1 MMGPETNLLAFSL
14 PKLLFMGEWRWWLAA
29 LGGLALG
36 CLAFWLYRRD
46 LRGRTGALTLGLPL
60 LRAGAVFL
68 LVLMLAEPVLQWRRQ
83 QGDFATVQIYIDASA
98 SMNATDEQMAPSRKL
113 NLVQKLGWAKGG
125 KAAEDG
131 ARAALNELTSLR
143 SRLAGLKG
151 GAKTDLA
158 TLVEE
163 GNQRMKRAAEALAK
177 VDSQAWSAERQ
188 SELDADLATPL
199 GLVDPKVSDA
209 KTQLLDLL
217 PEAEKWEAELRKVVA
232 AQDTA
237 LTATLNGDTRKALER
252 FDTTPRW
259 ERLKHLLLG
268 GDESVLE
275 RLAMDHHVEVYL
287 LAGRKAVRIWRRE
300 RGPEAGPLT
309 PPREF
314 LYGATNQMTDLF
326 NGVSAGVKVANPPP
340 PGSTGARLNAV
351 LITDGQYN
359 EGPSPL
365 ESVGLFPG
373 VGFYT
378 VGIGA
383 VQPAMDI
390 AVMNV
395 DSPMQPVDRDANVK
409 WKVFLYD
416 GMPAG
421 KPFRIRLENR
431 EQVVWTSRVLNTQ
444 DHPTR
449 REQEFTFNI
458 KDLVERELRLL
469 NRDLAYSN
477 LPLNLDVIVSEVEG
491 ETNLDNNRGI
501 LRINVATQKPR
512 VLYLAGRPRWE
523 YRFLRNILL
532 RNERW
537 EVDVVLA
544 GTGGPNQPFRRGP
557 GPDMFPASLAQL
569 YSYQL
574 IIFGDVAP
582 GMFRRQELEWIRNFV
597 MYNGGGLIF
606 IDGNREMLSSYTRT
620 VLAPLFPAR
629 FAAAG
634 PHVRSMKLTWQF
646 NPTAAGR
653 EHLRLG
659 DSDAEAARIWSGLP
673 APRLL
678 RRVVPAH
685 PAVDVLL
692 YAHLR
697 QPPNDQRFPALLH
710 HRAGAGSVLY
720 AGFDESWRFRYRVGD
735 LHHERY
741 WNQICKWIMEEPYAV
756 QDRYLALDSGNP
768 VYHLGDTANIRL
780 RVRDPRIL
788 PNPNVMPEIQLYRDG
803 KPFGRVPL
811 ERDPNSFIFRGATSP
826 LDTPGEYEV
835 RVRIPGLPEDQVKVS
850 TQFTVSSNPY
860 GEQALV
866 QCDEVLLRD
875 LGRRSALANAAG
887 KPLTDDSRRYY
898 PEEDLA
904 QLADDLKPQSTG
916 KIITTE
922 VAVWQSYWWFV
933 PVIMLLAVEWFWR
946 KHAGL
951 V

>member
-1 MMGPETNLLAFSL
+1 MMGPESNLLAFSL
-14 PKLLFMGEWRWWLAA
+14 PKLMFMGEWRWWLAG

-36 CLAFWLYRRD
+36 ALAFFMYRRD
-46 LRGRTGALTLGLPL
+46 LRGRSGALTLGLPL
-60 LRAGAVFL
+60 LRASAVFL
-68 LVLMLAEPVLQWRRQ
+68 LVFMLAEPVLQWSRQ

-98 SMNATDEQMAPSRKL
+98 SMMATDEQMAPSRKM
-113 NLVQKLGWAKGG
+113 NLVKQLGWAKGETQ
-125 KAAEDG
+125 AVDG
-131 ARAALNELTSLR
+131 ARSALNELTLLR
-143 SRLAGLKG
+143 SRLAALKG
-151 GAKTDLA
+151 GAKTDLT
-158 TLVEE
+158 TLIEE
-163 GNQRMKRAAEALAK
+163 GSQRLKRAGEALAT
-177 VDSQAWSAERQ
+177 VDSKVWTVEQQREM
-188 SELDADLATPL
+188 DADLGTPL
-199 GLVDPKVSDA
+199 GLVDA
-209 KTQLLDLL
+209 KSTDVREQLLDLL
-217 PEAEKWEAELRKVVA
+217 PEAEKWEAELRRVVA
-232 AQDTA
+232 AQDKA
-237 LTATLNGDTRKALER
+237 LTASLGGETRKALER
-252 FDTTPRW
+252 FNKTSRW
-259 ERLKHLLLG
+259 ERLQQLLLG
-268 GDESVLE
+268 GNESVLE
-275 RLAMDHHVEVYL
+275 HLAMDHHVEVYL

-300 RGPEAGPLT
+300 RGPEAGPLV

-314 LYGATNQMTDLF
+314 LYGATNQLTDLF
-326 NGVSAGVKVANPPP
+326 NGVAAGVKVANPPP
-340 PGSTGARLNAV
+340 PGSTGTRLNAV

-365 ESVGLFPG
+365 ASVGLFPG
-373 VGFYT
+373 VGFYS
-378 VGIGA
+378 VGVGA
-383 VQPAMDI
+383 VQPAMDM

-395 DSPMQPVDRDANVK
+395 DSPMQPVERDAKVK

-431 EQVVWTSRVLNTQ
+431 GRVEWTSRVLNTQ

-449 REQEFTFNI
+449 REQEFTLNI
-458 KDLVERELRLL
+458 KELVERELRLL
-469 NRDLAYSN
+469 NRDLAFSN

-491 ETNLDNNRGI
+491 ETNLDNNRGK

-523 YRFLRNILL
+523 YRFLRNILQ

-544 GTGGPNQPFRRGP
+544 GTGGANKPFSRGP
-557 GPDMFPASLAQL
+557 GPDMFPATLAQL

-574 IIFGDVAP
+574 IIFGEVSPAL
-582 GMFRRQELEWIRNFV
+582 FRAQELTWIRNFV
-597 MYNGGGLIF
+597 MYNAGGLIF
-606 IDGNREMLSSYTRT
+606 IDGNREMLSSFTRT
-620 VLAPLFPAR
+620 VLAPLFPVK

-634 PHVRSMKLTWQF
+634 PHVRSMKLTWRY

-653 EHLRLG
+653 EHIRLG
-659 DSDAEAARIWSGLP
+659 ANDAEASKIWAGLP
-673 APRLL
+673 GPRLL
-678 RRVVPAH
+678 RRVVRAH

-692 YAHLR
+692 YADLR
-697 QPPNDQRFPALLH
+697 QPPNDPHYPALLH

-720 AGFDESWRFRYRVGD
+720 AAFDESWRFRYRVGD

-741 WNQICKWIMEEPYAV
+741 WNQVCKWIMEEPYAV

-768 VYHLGDTANIRL
+768 VYHLGDSANIRL
-780 RVRDPRIL
+780 RIRDPRIL
-788 PNPNVMPEIQLYRDG
+788 PNPNIMPEVQLYRDG
-803 KPFGRVPL
+803 KRFGRVPL
-811 ERDPNSFIFRGATSP
+811 ERDTKSFIFRGATSP
-826 LDTPGEYEV
+826 FDLTGEYEV
-835 RVRIPGLPEDQVKVS
+835 RVRVPGLPEDQVKVK
-850 TQFTVSSNPY
+850 TQFTVTSNPY

-887 KPLTDDSRRYY
+887 KPLTSGTRRYY

-904 QLADDLKPQSTG
+904 QLAEDLKPQSTG

-922 VAVWQSYWWFV
+922 VAIWQSYWWFI
-933 PVIMLLAVEWFWR
+933 PVILLIAIEWFWR